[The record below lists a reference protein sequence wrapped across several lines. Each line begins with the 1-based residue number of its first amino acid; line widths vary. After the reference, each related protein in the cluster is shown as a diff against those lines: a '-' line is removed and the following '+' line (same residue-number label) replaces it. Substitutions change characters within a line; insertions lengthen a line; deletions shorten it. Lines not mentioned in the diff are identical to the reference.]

1 MMQIEELKY
10 AINEVSLNDDQSYFE
25 KIYSTYYNRLFRLSL
40 SIVKRE
46 EIAEEVYDD
55 VMMNIWNK
63 RKELTQINNFT
74 VYLYVSVK
82 NTSLRYLN
90 RSNKIS
96 NVNIDEITTDIQ
108 DLTPTAHEQ
117 LIALEFIDKVNTT
130 IAQLPPQC
138 KLVFKLV
145 KEDGLKYKE
154 VAEILDISIKNVE
167 YHMGNALKKI
177 SITIASDKNACTPN
191 SIKTILSN

>member
-63 RKELTQINNFT
+63 RKELNQINNFT

-177 SITIASDKNACTPN
+177 SITIASDKNAATPN

>member
-1 MMQIEELKY
+1 MMQIEELNY
-10 AINEVSLNDDQSYFE
+10 AINKVSLNDDQSYFE
-25 KIYSTYYNRLFRLSL
+25 KIYSTYYNRLFRLAL

-63 RKELTQINNFT
+63 KKELNQINNFT

-82 NTSLRYLN
+82 NTSLRYLT

-117 LIALEFIDKVNTT
+117 LIALEFIDKINTT

-177 SITIASDKNACTPN
+177 SITIASDKNASTPN
-191 SIKTILSN
+191 NFKTILSN

>member
-1 MMQIEELKY
+1 MMQIEELNY
-10 AINEVSLNDDQSYFE
+10 AINKVSLNDDQSYFE
-25 KIYSTYYNRLFRLSL
+25 KIYSTYYNRLFRLAL

-63 RKELTQINNFT
+63 RKELNQINNFT

-82 NTSLRYLN
+82 NTSLRYLT

-117 LIALEFIDKVNTT
+117 LIALEFIDKINTT

-177 SITIASDKNACTPN
+177 SITIASDKNASTPN
-191 SIKTILSN
+191 NFKTILSN